1 MCGQVTVS
9 IEHDLAS
16 ALDQSK
22 TGKLIFRLWEKVE
35 GSVLTPV
42 NDKKI
47 LFSVWWSQVGGR
59 MMSPVHITEHQN
71 HVRGC
76 RSPRPYDW
84 MLPRHVTGKGH

>member
-1 MCGQVTVS
+1 MQVTVS

-22 TGKLIFRLWEKVE
+22 TGKQIFRLWEKVE

-47 LFSVWWSQVGGR
+47 LFSV
-59 MMSPVHITEHQN
+59 
-71 HVRGC
+71 
-76 RSPRPYDW
+76 
-84 MLPRHVTGKGH
+84 